1 MFSAQEI
8 TLIVIVVIGLA
19 LILTNRL
26 RADVG
31 ALVIMLA
38 LSVAGVITPEE
49 ALSGLSRPAIL
60 TLIGLFIITNGLEET
75 GIVQKLADR
84 IRLMGGGSEVRLI
97 VIFMGAGALLSL
109 VMNNIAAG
117 AVLLPAAVQVG
128 RDSNVNPSRLLMP
141 LAFGTLVGGM
151 ATYFTTANIVVSSV
165 MVDQGLRGLTMLDFL
180 PTGGLIVV
188 VSMIFMATIG
198 RHLLPNRPSAAP
210 ATASSLSRAL
220 SEMYQLEERL
230 WELRVQPDSRLVG
243 VPLKDSHIGE
253 ELGISVLAVWRGHE
267 AILNPEPTEII
278 QADDYLLVVGREE
291 RVRRLFEW
299 GLKLGRDAETAD
311 PDPRRYKRKH
321 EYAVDLT
328 EVIIP
333 PRSTVVGKSL
343 LELRFRNRYGLTSV
357 ALWRE
362 GRSYRTD
369 VGKFQLQVGDALLMV
384 GPAKRINALAQ
395 DKDFMVMQSSHAF
408 APTAPHKMFWA
419 LAITAF
425 VLLAAIFEFIPTPEA
440 MLLGGIAMVLTGCI
454 NMDEAYRAIEWR
466 VIFLIAGMSAVSIG
480 MVNTG
485 LAGRIGVALVD
496 LLDPYGGL
504 VLIAGLFGLTMLA
517 TQIMGGQVSGLVM
530 APIAVSAG
538 LQIGAHVDAIAVAV
552 AIACSTAFLTPMAH
566 PVNVLMMGPG
576 GYTQSDFIKVGL
588 VMTVLVFAV
597 TLAGM
602 VIFWGVT

>member
-1 MFSAQEI
+1 MFSPQEI

-19 LILTNRL
+19 LILSNRL

-31 ALVIMLA
+31 ALIIMLA
-38 LSVAGVITPEE
+38 LSVFGVITPEE
-49 ALSGLSRPAIL
+49 ALSGLSRPAIT
-60 TLIGLFIITNGLEET
+60 TLIGLFIITNALEET
-75 GIVQKLADR
+75 GIVQRLANR
-84 IRLMGGGSEVRLI
+84 IRLMGGGSEARLI

-128 RDSNVNPSRLLMP
+128 RDSNVNPSKLLMP

-151 ATYFTTANIVVSSV
+151 ATYFTTANIVVSSIL
-165 MVDQGLRGLTMLDFL
+165 VDQGQDGLTMLDFL
-180 PTGGLIVV
+180 PTGGLIVL
-188 VSMIFMATIG
+188 VSLVFMATIG
-198 RHLLPNRPSAAP
+198 RRLLPDRQSAAP

-220 SEMYQLEERL
+220 SETYQLEERL
-230 WELRVQPDSRLVG
+230 WELHVQPESRLIG

-267 AILNPEPTEII
+267 AILNPEPTETI
-278 QADDYLLVVGREE
+278 QNDDYLLVVGQEE

-299 GLKLGRDAETAD
+299 GLKLGRAEKSDA
-311 PDPRRYKRKH
+311 DPRRYRRKH

-343 LELRFRNRYGLTSV
+343 LELRFRNRYGLTTV

-369 VGKFQLQVGDALLMV
+369 VGKFRLQVGDALLMV

-408 APTAPHKMFWA
+408 APSAPNKMLWA

-425 VLLAAIFEFIPTPEA
+425 VLIASIFEFIPTPEA
-440 MLLGGIAMVLTGCI
+440 MLLGGVAMVLTGCI

-480 MVNTG
+480 MINTG
-485 LAGRIGVALVD
+485 LAERVGVGLVNT
-496 LLDPYGGL
+496 LDPYGAIA
-504 VLIAGLFGLTMLA
+504 LIAGLFGITMLA

-530 APIAVSAG
+530 GPIAVSAG
-538 LQIGAHVDAIAVAV
+538 LQIGMHVDAIAVAV

-576 GYTQSDFIKVGL
+576 GYTQSDFIKVGFF
-588 VMTVLVFAV
+588 MTVLVFIA

-602 VIFWGVT
+602 VLFWGVT

>member
-1 MFSAQEI
+1 MFSPQEI

-19 LILTNRL
+19 LILSNRL

-31 ALVIMLA
+31 ALIIMLA
-38 LSVAGVITPEE
+38 LSVFGVITPEE
-49 ALSGLSRPAIL
+49 ALSGLSRPAIT
-60 TLIGLFIITNGLEET
+60 TLIGLFIITNALEET
-75 GIVQKLADR
+75 GIVQKLANR
-84 IRLMGGGSEVRLI
+84 IRLMGGGSEARLI

-128 RDSNVNPSRLLMP
+128 RDSNVNPSKLLMP

-151 ATYFTTANIVVSSV
+151 ATYFTTANIVVSSIL
-165 MVDQGLRGLTMLDFL
+165 VDQGQDGLTMLDFL
-180 PTGGLIVV
+180 PTGGLIVLV
-188 VSMIFMATIG
+188 TLVFMATIG
-198 RHLLPNRPSAAP
+198 RRLLPDRQSAAP

-220 SEMYQLEERL
+220 SETYQLEERL
-230 WELRVQPDSRLVG
+230 WELHVQPESRLIG

-267 AILNPEPTEII
+267 AILNPEPSETI
-278 QADDYLLVVGREE
+278 QNDDYLLVVGQEE

-299 GLKLGRDAETAD
+299 GLKLGRAEKSDA
-311 PDPRRYKRKH
+311 DPRRYKRKH

-343 LELRFRNRYGLTSV
+343 LELRFRNRYGLTTV

-369 VGKFQLQVGDALLMV
+369 VGKFRLQVGDALLMV

-408 APTAPHKMFWA
+408 APSAPNKMLWA

-425 VLLAAIFEFIPTPEA
+425 VLIASIFEFIPTPEA
-440 MLLGGIAMVLTGCI
+440 MLLGGVAMVLTGCI

-480 MVNTG
+480 MINTG
-485 LAGRIGVALVD
+485 LAERVGVGLVNT
-496 LLDPYGGL
+496 LDPYGAIA
-504 VLIAGLFGLTMLA
+504 LIAGLFGITMLA

-530 APIAVSAG
+530 GPIAVSAG
-538 LQIGAHVDAIAVAV
+538 LQIGMHVDAIAVAV

-576 GYTQSDFIKVGL
+576 GYTQSDFIKVGFF
-588 VMTVLVFAV
+588 MTVLVFIA
-597 TLAGM
+597 TLVGM
-602 VIFWGVT
+602 VLFWGVT

>member
-1 MFSAQEI
+1 MFSPQEI
-8 TLIVIVVIGLA
+8 TLIVIVVIGLV
-19 LILTNRL
+19 LILSNRL

-31 ALVIMLA
+31 ALIIMLA
-38 LSVAGVITPEE
+38 LSVFGVITPEE
-49 ALSGLSRPAIL
+49 ALSGLSRPAIT
-60 TLIGLFIITNGLEET
+60 TLIGLFIITNALEET
-75 GIVQKLADR
+75 GIVQRLANR
-84 IRLMGGGSEVRLI
+84 IRLMGGGSEARLI

-128 RDSNVNPSRLLMP
+128 RDSNVNPSKLLMP

-151 ATYFTTANIVVSSV
+151 ATYFTTANIVVSSIL
-165 MVDQGLRGLTMLDFL
+165 VDQGQDGLTMLDFL
-180 PTGGLIVV
+180 PTGGLIVL
-188 VSMIFMATIG
+188 VSLVFMATIG
-198 RHLLPNRPSAAP
+198 RRLLPDRQSAAP

-220 SEMYQLEERL
+220 SETYQLEERL
-230 WELRVQPDSRLVG
+230 WELHVQPESRLIG

-267 AILNPEPTEII
+267 AILNPEPTETI
-278 QADDYLLVVGREE
+278 QNDDYLLVVGQEE

-299 GLKLGRDAETAD
+299 GLKLGRAEKSDA
-311 PDPRRYKRKH
+311 DPRRYKRKH

-343 LELRFRNRYGLTSV
+343 LELRFRNRYGLTTV

-369 VGKFQLQVGDALLMV
+369 VGKFRLQVGDALLMV

-408 APTAPHKMFWA
+408 APSAPNKMLWA

-425 VLLAAIFEFIPTPEA
+425 VLIASILEFIPTPEA
-440 MLLGGIAMVLTGCI
+440 MLLGGVAMVLTGCI

-480 MVNTG
+480 MINTG
-485 LAGRIGVALVD
+485 LAERVGVGLVNT
-496 LLDPYGGL
+496 LDPYGAIA
-504 VLIAGLFGLTMLA
+504 LIAGLFGITMLA

-530 APIAVSAG
+530 GPIAVSAG
-538 LQIGAHVDAIAVAV
+538 LQIGMHVDAIAVAV

-576 GYTQSDFIKVGL
+576 GYTQSDFIKVGFF
-588 VMTVLVFAV
+588 MTVLVFIA

-602 VIFWGVT
+602 VLFWGVT